1 MNERDE
7 LNYGLGRQM
16 MAREMLSTILHDLPE
31 ADKDVARH
39 HLYLMEIRAQLRSV
53 CEDFGDNDWDD
64 NLHLGDVIDKHLTRH
79 LYTLILSL

>member
-53 CEDFGDNDWDD
+53 CEDFG
-64 NLHLGDVIDKHLTRH
+64 
-79 LYTLILSL
+79 